1 MAKARAAYLRRL
13 SRTAVR
19 TVNPYGARAYSRA
32 RRAFS
37 RLLAT
42 SAKIWTSVVLTANTG
57 SGMHGFP
64 SMPNH
69 PPYLSRCSSLQFFW
83 GFERIGIAHIP

>member
-1 MAKARAAYLRRL
+1 MPCLQVMAKARAAYLRRL

-37 RLLAT
+37 RLLAA
-42 SAKIWTSVVLTANTG
+42 SAKFWTSGIKQLAEE
-57 SGMHGFP
+57 
-64 SMPNH
+64 
-69 PPYLSRCSSLQFFW
+69 LASRSPAPRHAGPLDV
-83 GFERIGIAHIP
+83 E